1 MKPGDPVGTALIIS
15 EKRKGSAEA
24 IDKERPQTE
33 HREGCNGGAVMP
45 DLDDRM
51 GDVHLLT
58 LEAQGG
64 NAR

>member
-1 MKPGDPVGTALIIS
+1 LIIS

-33 HREGCNGGAVMP
+33 DREGCNGGAVMP